1 MKKIAVIGSVN
12 MDLFLESSRI
22 PEEGETL
29 QGERFF
35 TAFGGKGA
43 NQAIAASKLGGDVT
57 FFGAVGNDPYGD
69 ALIDNFKIHGVS
81 TERVQ
86 HSEKET
92 GIAFVQLTEGAN
104 RITIVSGANR
114 DVQAPSKEVLKAFDM
129 IVLQLEIP
137 LDVVTTMIHR
147 AYELQKTIIL
157 DPAPAQALDR
167 TLLEKV
173 TYLLPNEVEYKEL
186 LQTEE
191 AFDVAAGRYREKLII
206 TRGSKGVSYTDR
218 KGTFH
223 TIPPHRVQVEDTT
236 GAGDT
241 FAGAFAVALAEE
253 KPLEEAL
260 RFANRAASLA
270 TTKKGAQTG
279 MPTREEMER

>member
-35 TAFGGKGA
+35 TACGGKGA

-57 FFGAVGNDPYGD
+57 FFGAVGQDEYGRS
-69 ALIDNFKIHGVS
+69 LIDNFTTYGVS
-81 TERVQ
+81 VKHVETTM
-86 HSEKET
+86 KET
-92 GIAFVQLTEGAN
+92 GIAFVQLTEGVN
-104 RITIVSGANR
+104 RITIVPGANEE
-114 DVQAPSKEVLKAFDM
+114 VALPSKEVLNTFDL

-137 LDVVTTMIHR
+137 LAIVTAVIEQ
-147 AYELQKTIIL
+147 AYELKKTIIL
-157 DPAPAQALDR
+157 DPAPARPLER
-167 TLLEKV
+167 ELLEKV

-206 TRGSKGVSYTDR
+206 TRGSKGVSYTDG
-218 KGTFH
+218 KGVFH

-241 FAGAFAVALAEE
+241 FAGAFAVALAEGNQ
-253 KPLEEAL
+253 LDEAL
-260 RFANRAASLA
+260 QFANRAAALA